1 MQAAAAPTA
10 PGDADK
16 LDRAT
21 VMALVA
27 LALAIF
33 VIANDFTALSVALP
47 SMEKD
52 FDAVKPGSLST
63 IFAFAAYFAADMFIQ
78 AVKTA
83 MKKAGKNL
91 TPEAVQQALA
101 NQSWEIKG
109 LVGPTKYPAS
119 TVVATLACG
128 ELISSNGTSWDV
140 VVPYACSAKRI
151 ATSS

>member
-1 MQAAAAPTA
+1 
-10 PGDADK
+10 
-16 LDRAT
+16 
-21 VMALVA
+21 
-27 LALAIF
+27 
-33 VIANDFTALSVALP
+33 
-47 SMEKD
+47 MEKD

-63 IFAFAAYFAADMFIQ
+63 VFAFAAYFAADMFIQ

-83 MKKAGKNL
+83 TKKAGKNL

-151 ATSS
+151 AIDPKFKG